1 MALTGQIIRILLA
14 DDHPMMREG
23 LRSTLERERDMKVVG
38 EAADGAEAIALFQEL
53 RPAVTLVDLQMPKV
67 DGIQAINEIH
77 SQYPD
82 AALVVLTTYPGDAR
96 VMRAMAVGAMSYLLK
111 TASSEEIV
119 RIVRAAA
126 GGRKIVTGDVLQDV
140 QAHLGDE
147 ILSPRELAA
156 LRLVAQGLTN
166 RAIGDALGVS
176 EDTIKTRMKNILA
189 KLGAKDRAEAVTIAV
204 RRGFLDLP

>member
-1 MALTGQIIRILLA
+1 
-14 DDHPMMREG
+14 
-23 LRSTLERERDMKVVG
+23 MKVVG

>member
-1 MALTGQIIRILLA
+1 MLLA

>member
-1 MALTGQIIRILLA
+1 VALTGQIIRILLA